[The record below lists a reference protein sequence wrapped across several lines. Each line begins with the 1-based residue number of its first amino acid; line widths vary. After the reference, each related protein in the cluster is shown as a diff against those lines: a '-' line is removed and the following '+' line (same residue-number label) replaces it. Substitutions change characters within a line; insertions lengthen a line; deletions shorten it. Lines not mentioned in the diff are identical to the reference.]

1 MSSWGIFYVNNGQAN
16 FKSAFDHNDSYLK
29 VLAVFI
35 RHYMTTARAIQR
47 IVNWNGELVR
57 SKQTLARFCSKL
69 EFSLA
74 LKIAK
79 VVTAHG
85 F

>member
-1 MSSWGIFYVNNGQAN
+1 MLITAMSFLN
-16 FKSAFDHNDSYLK
+16 SAFGHNDSYLQ
-29 VLAVFI
+29 VLAIFI
-35 RHYMTTARAIQR
+35 RHYITTACAIQR

-57 SKQTLARFCSKL
+57 SKQTLARFCSEL
-69 EFSLA
+69 EFSLT

-79 VVTAHG
+79 VVTAHR

>member
-1 MSSWGIFYVNNGQAN
+1 MLTTTISLLN
-16 FKSAFDHNDSYLK
+16 SAFGHNDSYLK
-29 VLAVFI
+29 VLAIFI
-35 RHYMTTARAIQR
+35 RHYITTACAIQC

-74 LKIAK
+74 LKIAE
-79 VVTAHG
+79 VVTAHR